1 MRCNTGANPPGAE
14 FQTPEDES
22 FKRVIHAT
30 NETTKALKEIVLEL
44 HKINEK
50 LNGINNELRRK

>member
-1 MRCNTGANPPGAE
+1 MRCNTGANPPGADFE
-14 FQTPEDES
+14 TPEEE
-22 FKRVIHAT
+22 FIHKT

-50 LNGINNELRRK
+50 LNGINKELRRK